1 MTQKGK
7 DRSPGIVF
15 IFNVISMI
23 LIVDFVDDYLSTTQW
38 VDDGDEVDGND
49 DNVDPG
55 VVMMMMTITTTQSQL

>member
-1 MTQKGK
+1 
-7 DRSPGIVF
+7 
-15 IFNVISMI
+15 MI

-55 VVMMMMTITTTQSQL
+55 VVMMTITTIAMAITIDDDDDDNDHNR

>member
-23 LIVDFVDDYLSTTQW
+23 LIVDFVDGFVDDYLSTTQW
-38 VDDGDEVDGND
+38 VDDDDEVDGND
-49 DNVDPG
+49 D
-55 VVMMMMTITTTQSQL
+55 MLTMAW